1 MSDLTTASGASRC
14 CSSCKTI
21 RDDSEFGWD
30 KYRCL
35 SCVRSRI
42 RRWRASQAKPASA
55 DGRQRPSQMAAGRSS
70 ERSQALQTREVVVTE
85 DLSRVVSQYLATRP
99 WDNQQALSGRARI
112 DRRTLR
118 EILRVERETT
128 SLQIADRL
136 CVAMGTHLSA
146 LDTREV
152 PVGARA

>member
-1 MSDLTTASGASRC
+1 MSDRTSVCDGSRR
-14 CSSCKTI
+14 CSSCGET

-35 SCVRSRI
+35 PCVRSRI
-42 RRWRASQAKPASA
+42 RRWRASHAKPTTA
-55 DGRQRPSQMAAGRSS
+55 GRQRPSQMAAGR
-70 ERSQALQTREVVVTE
+70 RSGPSAPLETREVVVTE

-146 LDTREV
+146 LDTREI